1 MSGYSS
7 YFVMVQEKEIV
18 WKSSLSK
25 LHKECRLSRVSVMM
39 LIGGGRLWIEMMET
53 GDTLM

>member
-7 YFVMVQEKEIV
+7 YFVMVQEKELV

-39 LIGGGRLWIEMMET
+39 LIEGRKFMDRD
-53 GDTLM
+53 GDR